1 MSYSIGP
8 SDLLRSKSSAAE
20 RLRSSSSISM
30 VAGERSECVAAYMM
44 I

>member
-8 SDLLRSKSSAAE
+8 SDLLRSKSSAE
-20 RLRSSSSISM
+20 RLRSSSM
-30 VAGERSECVAAYMM
+30 VGGERSERCVAAYMM